1 MKRWMTVLGAIGV
14 AMTSAGCGVALDPVQ
29 PDGATQAIAILA
41 QDLPAPSGHQQS
53 LGFTADSLLLMWSN
67 RPELCS
73 DPEIG
78 DVCADAIVWQGILV
92 LPTDLVRVGP
102 VDLSD
107 PRVSAF
113 DAVFGNSVCAG
124 GGGGGQAPGGTME
137 ILSTDATS
145 LTVDLLEGIPGAS
158 GSLTYSDGTTVNTD
172 VTIQGTFTIPRCP

>member
-1 MKRWMTVLGAIGV
+1 MKRWMTALGTV
-14 AMTSAGCGVALDPVQ
+14 AVTMTSAGCGVVLDPVE

-41 QDLPAPSGHQQS
+41 QDLPVPSGHQQS
-53 LGFTADSLLLMWSN
+53 LGGAPGSLVLMWSN

-78 DVCADAIVWQGILV
+78 DVCADAIVWQGTLV
-92 LPTDLVRVGP
+92 LPPDLVRVGT

-107 PRVSAF
+107 PSVSAS

-124 GGGGGQAPGGTME
+124 GGASGGAPGGTME
-137 ILSTDATS
+137 ILSIDATTI
-145 LTVDLLEGIPGAS
+145 TVDLIDGIPGAS

-172 VTIQGTFTIPRCP
+172 VTIKGTFTIPRCP